1 MKKTLARRGFTL
13 IELLVVIAIIAVLI
27 ALLLPAVQSARE
39 AARRAQCINNLKQ
52 IGLALHNYL
61 SAGGSFPM
69 ANTIAYSD
77 PGVQTTW
84 GTWSAHALML
94 GYIDNQPLYNAANF
108 SWNCWYDV
116 GYNVNSTVFNARIN
130 SFLCPSD
137 SKAGPLNTNNYVGS
151 MGTATNP
158 WTTTGSGIFSN
169 WAAILIAAITDGT
182 SNTIAFSE
190 GLTSDALHSTK
201 WRDGV
206 AAGSGAQAVVDDANM
221 NVAGVMADLQ
231 TCTQYFNAMSNI
243 PGSEDKGY
251 RWATGS
257 PGVTMFNTIVPPNS
271 QTYPWGGCRLDC
283 GGCGFEFGQYENAT
297 SNHPGGCNVL
307 FTDGSVSFIKNS
319 IAMQT
324 WWALGTKDDGEV
336 VSSGSY

>member
-1 MKKTLARRGFTL
+1 MTRTRSRRGFTL

-61 SAGGSFPM
+61 SSSGSFPM

-84 GTWSAHALML
+84 GTWSCHALML

-151 MGTATNP
+151 MGTANNP

-169 WAAILIAAITDGT
+169 WAAILIAWITDGT

-201 WRDGV
+201 WRDGI
-206 AAGSGAQAVVDDANM
+206 AAGGTPNVYDDANM
-221 NVAGVMADLQ
+221 NIPSVMADLQ
-231 TCTQYFNAMSNI
+231 NCTQMFNLKQNI

-283 GGCGFEFGQYENAT
+283 AGCGFEFGQYENAT

-307 FTDGSVSFIKNS
+307 FTDGSVSFIKSS
-319 IAMQT
+319 IAMPI

-336 VSSGSY
+336 LGSGSY